1 MPIIFVGIGVAF
13 YVFLELTE
21 MLVVENPGPSEFVV
35 GLLLPLPWSVPRDN

>member
-1 MPIIFVGIGVAF
+1 MPVIFVGIRVAF

-35 GLLLPLPWSVPRDN
+35 GVLLTQP